1 MQESNID
8 TVKEK
13 LFSTDPPSQKMND
26 EIRNSLNKM
35 REQRLR
41 RLKPSH
47 FEGQEDTIS
56 DEEYQKIAELADFI
70 SEHVRESGK
79 EQTILDFQAGLNLLN
94 DYKKESIIE
103 SKIQLKEDGDFGKK
117 TLAALF
123 DILQNYPVDVVKRF
137 VKLGAINNRIWNT
150 KNNPMVDT
158 DKIVLQV
165 TEKLDERGY

>member
-1 MQESNID
+1 MQKSNID

-79 EQTILDFQAGLNLLN
+79 EQTILDFQAGLNCLMIT
-94 DYKKESIIE
+94 KKS
-103 SKIQLKEDGDFGKK
+103 Q
-117 TLAALF
+117 
-123 DILQNYPVDVVKRF
+123 
-137 VKLGAINNRIWNT
+137 
-150 KNNPMVDT
+150 
-158 DKIVLQV
+158 
-165 TEKLDERGY
+165 